1 MYSLEDLEVYK
12 IAVEIRKGFSKF
24 SKELPLEEKYK
35 LKDQVIRASRSVTAN
50 IAEGYGRYHFQEQ
63 IQYCRQA
70 RGSLFELK
78 DHLSVSLEEDYLT
91 NESYSSRIQEIE
103 NAIKKINGYIKY
115 LQNQKEKYQK
125 KKY

>member
-12 IAVEIRKGFSKF
+12 IAIKIRKGFSKF
-24 SKELPLEEKYK
+24 SKELPLEERYK
-35 LKDQVIRASRSVTAN
+35 LKDQIIRASRSVTAN

-78 DHLSVSLEEDYLT
+78 DHLSVSLEENYLT
-91 NESYSSRIQEIE
+91 NESYISKVQEIE
-103 NAIKKINGYIKY
+103 NAIKKMNGYIKY
-115 LQNQKEKYQK
+115 LQNQKEKYQNK
-125 KKY
+125 K

>member
-12 IAVEIRKGFSKF
+12 IAVDIRKGIAKF
-24 SKELPLEEKYK
+24 SKELPAEEKYK
-35 LKDQVIRASRSVTAN
+35 LKDQIIRASRSVTAN

-78 DHLSVSLEEDYLT
+78 DHLSVSLEENYLT
-91 NESYSSRIQEIE
+91 KELYKLKIGKIE
-103 NAIKKINGYIKY
+103 NAIKKMNGYIKY
-115 LQNQKEKYQK
+115 LQNQKEKYRK
-125 KKY
+125 

>member
-12 IAVEIRKGFSKF
+12 ISVDIRKGIAKF
-24 SKELPLEEKYK
+24 SKELPAEEKYK
-35 LKDQVIRASRSVTAN
+35 LKDQLIRASRSVTAN

-91 NESYSSRIQEIE
+91 EKAYRLNLNKIE
-103 NAIKKINGYIKY
+103 NAIKKMNGYIKY
-115 LQNQKEKYQK
+115 LQNQKVKYK
-125 KKY
+125 K